1 MKVALIFP
9 RFKYPSGDMPLGIS
23 YVAASIKKNC
33 PETEVDLIDPTF
45 EKDPLAVIEQAFNK
59 NNYDLIGVSIMTT
72 MLNDALEV
80 AALARKYF
88 PKAKILFGGPHTTVM
103 PEDTLNNRNVDA
115 VVIGEG
121 EETIVDVLRNHC
133 DFSGISG
140 LWYKQDGEIIKNA
153 LRPPIVDLDT
163 LDFPVRDQLPVE
175 EYIKNNAMMDHINPK
190 SRCIGLL
197 ATRGCPYRCSYCQPT
212 LDKIFGKKL
221 RKRSVKNIVD
231 ELAFLK
237 EKYGIDSF
245 LFEDDTFIIDAKWV
259 HEFCDRLI
267 ESGLTLSWFCN
278 VRANLVDRDLLVKM
292 KSAGLKKVGIGIESG
307 SQRILDE
314 IYQKDITIEQVKN
327 SVRILNDIGI
337 KILGYV
343 MVGAPTETREEIMQ
357 TIRLARTLAI
367 DEAAFSI
374 TTPLPCTTLYE
385 KSKELIKDD
394 IGSFDYY
401 NKCVY
406 ESTGDLSSGKIEKL
420 KRRAYIEFYFAPK
433 RIINTLKSF
442 LAVKKMIYR
451 IRRF

>member
-1 MKVALIFP
+1 MKVALVFP
-9 RFKYPSGDMPLGIS
+9 RFKYPSGDMPLGIA
-23 YVAASIKKNC
+23 YIAASIQKHC
-33 PETEVDLIDPTF
+33 PETEVDLIDTTF
-45 EKDPLAVIEQAFNK
+45 EKDPEETLEQAFQTK
-59 NNYDLIGVSIMTT
+59 NYDMVGVSIMTS
-72 MLNDALEV
+72 MLNDALSV
-80 AALARKYF
+80 AVLAKKHSPR
-88 PKAKILFGGPHTTVM
+88 AKILFGGPHATVM
-103 PEDTLNNRNVDA
+103 PEQTLNNDIVDA

-121 EETIVDVLRNHC
+121 EETFVEIIRGKG
-133 DFSGISG
+133 DFSCVAGV
-140 LWYKQDGEIIKNA
+140 WYKQDGTIIKNESR
-153 LRPPIVDLDT
+153 LPIADLDA
-163 LDFPVRDQLPVE
+163 LDFPIRQKLPIE
-175 EYIKNNAMMDHINPK
+175 KYIKNNAVMDHINPK
-190 SRCIGLL
+190 ARCIGLL

-212 LDKIFGKKL
+212 LDKIFGKKF
-221 RKRSVKNIVD
+221 RKRSVSNIID
-231 ELAFLK
+231 ELKFLK
-237 EKYGIDSF
+237 EEYDIDSF

-259 HEFCDRLI
+259 HDFCDQLI
-267 ESGLTLSWFCN
+267 ESGLNLNWFCN
-278 VRANLVDRDLLVKM
+278 VRANLVTRELISKM

-307 SQRILDE
+307 SQRILDK

-327 SVRILNDIGI
+327 SVDILKDLNI

-357 TIRLARTLAI
+357 TIKLARTLNI

-406 ESTGDLSSGKIEKL
+406 ESTGDLTPDRIERL
-420 KRRAYIEFYFAPK
+420 KRRAYLEFYFAPK
-433 RIINTLKSF
+433 RIIKTLKSF